1 MFTQQPAAQLGIQ
14 SGELATSLLAA
25 CHKPAEYL
33 AWHLQASEHRYADRA
48 MSMDVP
54 LVATTRVPGMVSIDP
69 AGSAVLDQVLQRQSL
84 HGGVD
89 ALNFAGPAFLS
100 QP

>member
-1 MFTQQPAAQLGIQ
+1 
-14 SGELATSLLAA
+14 
-25 CHKPAEYL
+25 
-33 AWHLQASEHRYADRA
+33 